1 MAWDTEGDGVRPANE
16 DADIRREKAKARELR
31 ASAWWKRR
39 LAAGRC
45 GYCDRPTPPR
55 ELTMDHRVPLVR
67 GGRSTRGNVVAAC
80 KACNNAKKYLV
91 PVEWDATSRGSRRPK
106 RLDNP
111 AGPDVGLD
119 KSIGQPGGPIPAV
132 EPGGTGSSRGP
143 AVGGRFSVAGAW
155 ARVVRAPRKE
165 VVQPCVQPR

>member
-1 MAWDTEGDGVRPANE
+1 MPFIRDVD

-39 LAAGRC
+39 VGAGRC

-67 GGRSTRGNVVAAC
+67 GGRSTRGNLVPAC

-91 PVEWDATSRGSRRPK
+91 PVEWEAYLARLAGTADEEQSREPRPAEKDWTSERK
-106 RLDNP
+106 R
-111 AGPDVGLD
+111 
-119 KSIGQPGGPIPAV
+119 S
-132 EPGGTGSSRGP
+132 
-143 AVGGRFSVAGAW
+143 
-155 ARVVRAPRKE
+155 
-165 VVQPCVQPR
+165 